1 MNLISEFKTEI
12 IKAIVFILLFALSVV
27 ITNFT
32 GKTKPV
38 KYIISNAGF

>member
-1 MNLISEFKTEI
+1 MNIISEFKTEI
-12 IKAIVFILLFALSVV
+12 VKVIVFILLFALSVM

-32 GKTKPV
+32 GKTNPV